1 MQYIQ
6 LISCLC
12 TTVNLGNEE
21 SGVHSWSL
29 RDIHERCV
37 TLQLL
42 LPYNENEDE
51 EKVER
56 GSVTVVQTNTDVV
69 VEVKPDPDFCM
80 TTENTSSSIDHND
93 IETKPGVTA
102 WNSSSTINDLPQR
115 RHSPDTLQTLLI
127 DIEAALTT
135 AALEGPQQKTRFFS
149 PATHLIPSLTNVA
162 HRIRETL
169 RLSELWLQRYT
180 ALFRG
185 DAVSVSLSQ
194 AQELLSQAPGMVRLS
209 EVTQLDALIK
219 TALKAERMIDT
230 LFNKVSTVT
239 NTSTGNAT
247 EKNTTTRS
255 LQWSEVVTTAKAL
268 QTALPILCS
277 VLGAKKLLQAY
288 EQSAGWAR
296 HLLGPVLSVGKQ
308 HNREKTT
315 ISSTIPICTN
325 KGSAGNEDYAIFQRL
340 LDAYFLSSP
349 SELSGTINKTQ
360 SGKREELP
368 FTLFYPLL
376 NDGFR
381 VAEWLEDRLT
391 TYIEREQQVTVLHKR
406 QTLSLSAD
414 IHIISSGTSSN
425 SDLSSASHSST
436 NLVVDSKLS
445 ESASLFSPAQPC
457 IRSVTATLNAL
468 ITQHTT
474 DSDSATIVSCCG
486 SGGPETLYCF
496 CRLPED
502 DGESTVLSQCALC
515 YNWYHPHCVN
525 AITTT
530 LTAASRQKEFT
541 CPICM
546 HLQNTPSR
554 FANAP
559 ESEWAHIRATKSTP
573 GTASTT
579 GSNKTASVSKYNT
592 VKTSATMTNKSKKAV
607 ASQQTEGQDN
617 LTGLSIPVCSNLSNT
632 KRHPSR
638 SAVSICTPGNRTTTS
653 TTTTM
658 IGYAWMVKLR
668 PVPAMKARDFLTLA
682 EVDAALLKEATLL
695 STGVSSTTLT
705 ALYNVCLHYYIR
717 IQYISILYWYTNC
730 YYYYVVYEQSPTAL
744 LVRLARGYLTT
755 WQQHCTTFL
764 TSCAMCETLQLLNNH
779 ISSAITGHVGKSMIT
794 TEALAQ
800 QTRVLQ
806 RALELYF
813 HPRLIRIRDEELCLQ
828 LRQLAWIITT
838 STLLRCVVLDNDI
851 IPQIPSESSHNTILF
866 PRSLLSLSEL
876 TSIIAGGASL
886 FTTPG
891 TNSTTT
897 SSSSSTSLLSIA
909 KLGASLLQWLR
920 KFQDKTRALLAQ
932 AVQCRSCV
940 EATVLVSQLQTVASQ
955 GVVYVHTE
963 FGFAVVSCLSR
974 PRAAVAAALP
984 DGSIVACSTAALNTL
999 PGELSDMKHSN
1010 TMSVS
1015 GPVTASVPTATTDTG
1030 TTTERSDACLSK
1042 SSSDDML
1049 IVPAVTSESE
1059 TDGAY
1064 CWCRGADDGSAMV
1077 SCDCCDEWF
1086 HCTCVGLRS
1095 LRALTTTSSIST
1107 SSSIKSSKNKS
1118 KQQKNIQATY
1128 ICISCTIL
1136 TGTEYVYK
1144 W

>member
-1 MQYIQ
+1 M
-6 LISCLC
+6 
-12 TTVNLGNEE
+12 
-21 SGVHSWSL
+21 

-37 TLQLL
+37 ALQLL

-56 GSVTVVQTNTDVV
+56 GSVTTVVQTDTDVV
-69 VEVKPDPDFCM
+69 VEVKPDPDSCM
-80 TTENTSSSIDHND
+80 TTENPASSIDHND

-169 RLSELWLQRYT
+169 RLSELWLQRYI
-180 ALFRG
+180 ALFRA
-185 DAVSVSLSQ
+185 DTVSVSLSQ

-209 EVTQLDALIK
+209 EVTQLDTLIK

-230 LFNKVSTVT
+230 LLNKVSTLN
-239 NTSTGNAT
+239 NTSVESSTM
-247 EKNTTTRS
+247 KNTTTRS

-277 VLGAKKLLQAY
+277 VVGIKKLLQVY

-325 KGSAGNEDYAIFQRL
+325 KGSAGNEEYAIFQRL
-340 LDAYFLSSP
+340 LDAYFLSYP
-349 SELSGTINKTQ
+349 SELSSTINKTQ

-391 TYIEREQQVTVLHKR
+391 TYIEREQQETVLHNR

-414 IHIISSGTSSN
+414 IHIISSGTT
-425 SDLSSASHSST
+425 SSASSSGLNST
-436 NLVVDSKLS
+436 SQSSADLVVDSFGSKLS
-445 ESASLFSPAQPC
+445 ESVSLFSPEQPC
-457 IRSVTATLNAL
+457 IRTVAATMNAL

-474 DSDSATIVSCCG
+474 DSDSATIVSCSG

-554 FANAP
+554 FASAP
-559 ESEWAHIRATKSTP
+559 ESEWAHVRATKPTP

-579 GSNKTASVSKYNT
+579 GSNKSASVSKYNA
-592 VKTSATMTNKSKKAV
+592 VKTTTSMTNKSKKAV
-607 ASQQTEGQDN
+607 ASQQTEGQDD
-617 LTGLSIPVCSNLSNT
+617 LTDSSIPVSSNLINT

-653 TTTTM
+653 TTTM
-658 IGYAWMVKLR
+658 IGYAGVVKLR

-682 EVDAALLKEATLL
+682 EVDAALQKEATLL
-695 STGVSSTTLT
+695 STGVSSTTLP
-705 ALYNVCLHYYIR
+705 YIHYVC
-717 IQYISILYWYTNC
+717 
-730 YYYYVVYEQSPTAL
+730 
-744 LVRLARGYLTT
+744 
-755 WQQHCTTFL
+755 
-764 TSCAMCETLQLLNNH
+764 
-779 ISSAITGHVGKSMIT
+779 
-794 TEALAQ
+794 
-800 QTRVLQ
+800 
-806 RALELYF
+806 
-813 HPRLIRIRDEELCLQ
+813 
-828 LRQLAWIITT
+828 II
-838 STLLRCVVLDNDI
+838 I
-851 IPQIPSESSHNTILF
+851 
-866 PRSLLSLSEL
+866 
-876 TSIIAGGASL
+876 
-886 FTTPG
+886 
-891 TNSTTT
+891 
-897 SSSSSTSLLSIA
+897 
-909 KLGASLLQWLR
+909 
-920 KFQDKTRALLAQ
+920 
-932 AVQCRSCV
+932 
-940 EATVLVSQLQTVASQ
+940 
-955 GVVYVHTE
+955 
-963 FGFAVVSCLSR
+963 
-974 PRAAVAAALP
+974 
-984 DGSIVACSTAALNTL
+984 
-999 PGELSDMKHSN
+999 
-1010 TMSVS
+1010 
-1015 GPVTASVPTATTDTG
+1015 
-1030 TTTERSDACLSK
+1030 
-1042 SSSDDML
+1042 
-1049 IVPAVTSESE
+1049 
-1059 TDGAY
+1059 
-1064 CWCRGADDGSAMV
+1064 
-1077 SCDCCDEWF
+1077 
-1086 HCTCVGLRS
+1086 
-1095 LRALTTTSSIST
+1095 
-1107 SSSIKSSKNKS
+1107 
-1118 KQQKNIQATY
+1118 
-1128 ICISCTIL
+1128 
-1136 TGTEYVYK
+1136 
-1144 W
+1144 